1 MKKAVIITASLILLL
16 LSLTACNNSGTIAN
30 CERSISASE
39 LYTEAEINSIMD
51 IIADYFKAEFEG
63 CELKEL
69 VYDEEYSDK
78 WSDGWAQQYDADRAI
93 VFTSSFYVSPTGG
106 DGSLNQDSTYKNWG
120 WILTQ
125 TDNENWV
132 LRTWGYG

>member
-1 MKKAVIITASLILLL
+1 MKKAIIIIVSLILLL
-16 LSLTACNNSGTIAN
+16 LSLTACNNSGSIKN
-30 CERSISASE
+30 CERSISESV
-39 LYTEAEINSIMD
+39 LYTEKEINSLMD
-51 IIADYFKAEFEG
+51 IVADYFKAEFKG

-69 VYDEEYSDK
+69 VYDEEASDK
-78 WSDGWAQQYDADRAI
+78 QSAEWAQQYDADKAI

-106 DGSLNQDSTYKNWG
+106 DGSLNQDYTYKNWS

-132 LRTWGYG
+132 LRTWGY

>member
-1 MKKAVIITASLILLL
+1 MKKAIIIIVSLILLL
-16 LSLTACNNSGTIAN
+16 LSLTACNNSGSIKN
-30 CERSISASE
+30 CERSISESA
-39 LYTEAEINSIMD
+39 LYTEKEINSLMD
-51 IIADYFKAEFEG
+51 IVADYFKAEFKG

-132 LRTWGYG
+132 LRTWGY